1 MEIDSNF
8 MATTQDFRNGMAL
21 EMDGQL
27 FRIVEFQHVKPGKG
41 GAFVRTKLK
50 NLKTG
55 QVIDRTWNAGEK
67 VQDADVR
74 EEAVQFLYAAGD
86 TFHFMNTENYD
97 QFELSA
103 AQLGDDRN
111 FLKEGMIISLT
122 THEGR
127 PLTAEMPMFVELAI
141 REAEPGVRGNTVS
154 NLYKQA
160 ILETGAVVQV
170 PLFIGP
176 GDVVKVDTRT
186 RRYVERGNR

>member
-1 MEIDSNF
+1 

-21 EMDGQL
+21 QLDGQL

-67 VQDADVR
+67 VQDADIR

-86 TFHFMNTENYD
+86 TYHFMNTETYD
-97 QFELSA
+97 QFELD
-103 AQLGDDRN
+103 AQKLGDEKA
-111 FLKEGMIISLT
+111 FLKEGMVISLT

-127 PLTAEMPMFVELAI
+127 PLNAELPTFVELSI
-141 REAEPGVRGNTVS
+141 RDAEPGVRGNTVS
-154 NLYKQA
+154 NLYKSA
-160 ILETGAVVQV
+160 TLETGAVVQV

-186 RRYVERGNR
+186 GRYVERVSR

>member
-1 MEIDSNF
+1 

-21 EMDGQL
+21 QLDGNL

-86 TFHFMNTENYD
+86 TFHFMNTETYD
-97 QFELSA
+97 QFELDA
-103 AQLGDDRN
+103 GKLGDEKA
-111 FLKEGMIISLT
+111 FLKEGMVISLT

-127 PLTAEMPMFVELAI
+127 PLTAELPTFVELSI
-141 REAEPGVRGNTVS
+141 RDAEPGVRGNTVS
-154 NLYKQA
+154 NLYKSA
-160 ILETGAVVQV
+160 TLETGAVVQV

-186 RRYVERGNR
+186 GRYVERVSR

>member
-1 MEIDSNF
+1 

-74 EEAVQFLYAAGD
+74 EEGVQFLYAAGD
-86 TFHFMNTENYD
+86 TFHFMNTETYD

-103 AQLGDDRN
+103 EQLGEDKS

-127 PLTAEMPMFVELAI
+127 PLTAELPTFVELAI
-141 REAEPGVRGNTVS
+141 RDAEPGVRGNTVS
-154 NLYKQA
+154 NLYKSA
-160 ILETGAVVQV
+160 TLETGAVLQV

-186 RRYVERGNR
+186 GRYVERVSR

>member
-1 MEIDSNF
+1 MEIETER

-21 EMDGQL
+21 ELDGQL

-67 VQDADVR
+67 VQDAEVR
-74 EEAVQFLYAAGD
+74 EEAVQFLYAAAD
-86 TFHFMNTENYD
+86 TYHFMNTENFD
-97 QFELSA
+97 QFELA
-103 AQLGDDRN
+103 AEKLGEN
-111 FLKEGMIISLT
+111 KSFLKEGMIISLT

-127 PLTAEMPMFVELAI
+127 PLTAELPMFVELAI
-141 REAEPGVRGNTVS
+141 RDAEPGVRGNTVS
-154 NLYKQA
+154 NLYKSA
-160 ILETGAVVQV
+160 TLETGAILQV

-186 RRYVERGNR
+186 GRYVERVSR

>member
-1 MEIDSNF
+1 

-21 EMDGQL
+21 ELDGQL

-67 VQDADVR
+67 VQDAEVR
-74 EEAVQFLYAAGD
+74 EETVQFLYANQGD
-86 TFHFMNTENYD
+86 GTYHFMNTETYD
-97 QFELSA
+97 QFELASEK
-103 AQLGDDRN
+103 LGDDKA

-127 PLTAEMPMFVELAI
+127 PLIAELPTFVELTI
-141 REAEPGVRGNTVS
+141 RDAEPGVRGNTVS
-154 NLYKQA
+154 NLYKSA
-160 ILETGAVVQV
+160 TLETGAVLQV

-186 RRYVERGNR
+186 GRYVERVSR

>member
-1 MEIDSNF
+1 

-21 EMDGQL
+21 ELDGQL

-50 NLKTG
+50 NLRTG

-67 VQDADVR
+67 VQDADIR

-86 TFHFMNTENYD
+86 TYHFMNTETYD
-97 QFELSA
+97 QFELD
-103 AQLGDDRN
+103 AQKLGDEKA
-111 FLKEGMIISLT
+111 FLKEGMVISLT

-127 PLTAEMPMFVELAI
+127 PLTAELPTFVELSI
-141 REAEPGVRGNTVS
+141 RDAEPGVRGNTVS
-154 NLYKQA
+154 NLYKSA
-160 ILETGAVVQV
+160 TLETGATVQV

-186 RRYVERGNR
+186 GRYVERVSR

>member
-1 MEIDSNF
+1 

-21 EMDGQL
+21 ELDGQL

-50 NLKTG
+50 NLRTG

-67 VQDADVR
+67 VQNADVR
-74 EEAVQFLYAAGD
+74 EESVQFLYAAAD
-86 TFHFMNTENYD
+86 TFHFMNTESFD

-103 AQLGDDRN
+103 EKLGEDRS

-127 PLTAEMPMFVELAI
+127 PLTAELPMFVELAI

-154 NLYKQA
+154 NLYKSA
-160 ILETGAVVQV
+160 TLETGAILQV

-176 GDVVKVDTRT
+176 GDVIKVDTRT
-186 RRYVERGNR
+186 GRYVERVSR

>member
-1 MEIDSNF
+1 
-8 MATTQDFRNGMAL
+8 MATTQDFRNGMSL
-21 EMDGQL
+21 ELDGQL

-50 NLKTG
+50 NLRTG

-74 EEAVQFLYAAGD
+74 EESVQFLYSTSD
-86 TFHFMNTENYD
+86 TYHFMNTENFD
-97 QFELSA
+97 QFELSSEK
-103 AQLGDDRN
+103 LGDDRS

-127 PLTAEMPMFVELAI
+127 PLTAELPMFVELAI
-141 REAEPGVRGNTVS
+141 RDAEPGVRGNTVS
-154 NLYKQA
+154 NLYKSA
-160 ILETGAVVQV
+160 TLETGATLQV

-176 GDVVKVDTRT
+176 GDVIKVDTRT
-186 RRYVERGNR
+186 GRYVERVSR

>member
-1 MEIDSNF
+1 
-8 MATTQDFRNGMAL
+8 MAVSTNNLKNGMCISYNDKL
-21 EMDGQL
+21 WTV
-27 FRIVEFQHVKPGKG
+27 VEFQHVKPGKG

-50 NLKTG
+50 NLRTG

-74 EEAVQFLYAAGD
+74 EESVQFLYSTAD
-86 TFHFMNTENYD
+86 TYHFMNTENFD

-103 AQLGDDRN
+103 EKLGDDRS

-127 PLTAEMPMFVELAI
+127 PLTAELPMFVELAI
-141 REAEPGVRGNTVS
+141 RDAEPGVRGNTVS
-154 NLYKQA
+154 NLYKSA
-160 ILETGAVVQV
+160 TLETGAILQV

-186 RRYVERGNR
+186 GRYVERVSR

>member
-1 MEIDSNF
+1 

-21 EMDGQL
+21 ELDGQL

-86 TFHFMNTENYD
+86 TYHFMNTETYD
-97 QFELSA
+97 QFELDA
-103 AQLGDDRN
+103 GKLGGEKN
-111 FLKEGMIISLT
+111 FLKEGMVISLT

-127 PLTAEMPMFVELAI
+127 PLNAELPNFVELSI
-141 REAEPGVRGNTVS
+141 RDAEPGVRGNTVS
-154 NLYKQA
+154 NLYKSA
-160 ILETGAVVQV
+160 TLETGAVVQV

-186 RRYVERGNR
+186 GRYVERVSR

>member
-1 MEIDSNF
+1 

-50 NLKTG
+50 NLRTG

-67 VQDADVR
+67 VIQADIR
-74 EEAVQFLYAAGD
+74 EEGVQFLYAAAG
-86 TFHFMNTENYD
+86 TFHFMNTETFD
-97 QFELSA
+97 QFELA
-103 AQLGDDRN
+103 ATAFGGQEEY
-111 FLKEGMIISLT
+111 LKEGMIISLV

-127 PLTAEMPMFVELAI
+127 PLTAELPNFVELTV

-154 NLYKQA
+154 NLYKSA
-160 ILETGAVVQV
+160 TLETGVAVQV

-186 RRYVERGNR
+186 GRYVERVSR

>member
-1 MEIDSNF
+1 

-21 EMDGQL
+21 ELDGNL

-50 NLKTG
+50 NLRTG

-67 VQDADVR
+67 VQDADIR

-86 TFHFMNTENYD
+86 TYHFMNTETYD
-97 QFELSA
+97 QFELD
-103 AQLGDDRN
+103 AQKLGDEKA
-111 FLKEGMIISLT
+111 FLKEGMVISLT

-127 PLTAEMPMFVELAI
+127 PLTAELPTFVELSI
-141 REAEPGVRGNTVS
+141 RDAEPGVRGNTVS
-154 NLYKQA
+154 NLYKSA
-160 ILETGAVVQV
+160 TLETGATVQV

-186 RRYVERGNR
+186 GRYVERVSR